1 MSTSADDGTAQIEPA
16 RARELAALAGRLG
29 HAFADLSHL
38 QRALCHAS
46 TGNEKKVNY
55 ERLEFLGDAIL
66 SFLVAEQ
73 LFQHRPEIEVGEL
86 TELRSRLVARQPL
99 ALVAIELQLGAALE
113 GGRGLREQDRASPR
127 ILADLVEAV
136 LGAIYED
143 GGIDAARQF
152 VKRFILA
159 RLGEVMH
166 HPSPARDAK
175 SRLLHFAQTRG
186 LGQPTYAILEE
197 SGPPHDKT
205 FEVGCVVDGR
215 VIGRASGKSRQF
227 AEKAAA
233 AAGLALLQDA
243 EAAGQPLRQDP
254 PA

>member
-1 MSTSADDGTAQIEPA
+1 MPHPADDSAGSLEPS
-16 RARELAALAGRLG
+16 RASELAVLAARIG
-29 HAFADLSHL
+29 HEFRDVAHL

-66 SFLVAEQ
+66 NFLVAEQ
-73 LFQHRPEIEVGEL
+73 LFQHRPEIPVGEL
-86 TELRSRLVARQPL
+86 TELRARLVARQPL
-99 ALVAIELQLGAALE
+99 ALVAVELQLGAALE
-113 GGRGLREQDRASPR
+113 GGRGLREQDRSSPR

-136 LGAIYED
+136 LGAVYVD
-143 GGIDAARQF
+143 GGIDAATLF
-152 VKRFILA
+152 VQRWILSH
-159 RLGEVMH
+159 LGEVMH

-197 SGPPHDKT
+197 SGPAHDKT

-215 VIGRASGKSRQF
+215 VVGRANGKSRQF

-233 AAGLALLQDA
+233 AAGLAMLQDA
-243 EAAGQPLRQDP
+243 EAHPSRQEP